1 MAWRVFSSLLVLRD
15 QVNTLAPDRAKG
27 ADGTICDTNHP
38 TTSDHCPHDVPGVG
52 PEMVSAL
59 DLTHDPA
66 GGFDS
71 YRFAE
76 VLRSH
81 RDKRI
86 KYVISNHQMFSSYA
100 TSGYAAWTWRPY
112 SGTDPHTNHVHI
124 SVLDAAISDDK
135 TPWNLE
141 GFMATQFNSDDIAAL
156 RAAALAVLQYSGRG
170 IGENN
175 GSTIAT
181 SMLAYF
187 DQMLDNGRVAA
198 DAAPKTA
205 TDAATAAANTTDIKA
220 QVAALRQQVVNLQAT
235 CDLILAKLNQGGGG
249 TPMTYIIQGTAT
261 PAA

>member
-15 QVNTLAPDRAKG
+15 QANALAPNRAKG

-76 VLRSH
+76 NLRSH

-100 TSGYAAWTWRPY
+100 TSSYAAWTWRPY

-141 GFMATQFNSDDIAAL
+141 GFIAMADSLIVYNTGWFMQLGVIGLKDPVVIPKDPSVPGSGSSTSNELAKAIKRIEAEQ
-156 RAAALAVLQYSGRG
+156 AAAKVRDA
-170 IGENN
+170 
-175 GSTIAT
+175 
-181 SMLAYF
+181 
-187 DQMLDNGRVAA
+187 QMKTTLDE
-198 DAAPKTA
+198 
-205 TDAATAAANTTDIKA
+205 
-220 QVAALRQQVVNLQAT
+220 
-235 CDLILAKLNQGGGG
+235 ILTKLNQGSGGIP
-249 TPMTYIIQGTAT
+249 TNYTFQGTAT